1 MYYWHHKKEKVQIKK
16 SPWKGFEYNSKFKS
30 RGNSNCCDKIRTT
43 GKWEDFWWLA
53 HPNKTVNKLVL
64 FHFQFV
70 LFSISNQDA
79 SEYAHSFQ
87 YNGMANEEDPFAEIK
102 PYIIYEEVRTADY
115 KLLGNANNENS
126 SQTAAVATAAITT
139 PNCDSK
145 HGILD
150 VVMKCEVVSVS
161 WPSFF
166 V

>member
-1 MYYWHHKKEKVQIKK
+1 M
-16 SPWKGFEYNSKFKS
+16 
-30 RGNSNCCDKIRTT
+30 
-43 GKWEDFWWLA
+43 
-53 HPNKTVNKLVL
+53 L

-87 YNGMANEEDPFAEIK
+87 YNGMANEEDPFAESK
-102 PYIIYEEVRTADY
+102 PHIIYEEVQTADY

-126 SQTAAVATAAITT
+126 SQTAAGATAAITT

-161 WPSFF
+161 RPSFF
-166 V
+166 LFEIFQFP